1 MGTEPF
7 DRGVARTFDSTT
19 SSLTATSTFT
29 TSDFFALFE
38 LLKRLAIGSVLLG
51 FDADDTELRERL
63 VEQILGRGDG
73 ES

>member
-1 MGTEPF
+1 
-7 DRGVARTFDSTT
+7 
-19 SSLTATSTFT
+19 LTATSTFT
-29 TSDFFALFE
+29 TTDFFALFE